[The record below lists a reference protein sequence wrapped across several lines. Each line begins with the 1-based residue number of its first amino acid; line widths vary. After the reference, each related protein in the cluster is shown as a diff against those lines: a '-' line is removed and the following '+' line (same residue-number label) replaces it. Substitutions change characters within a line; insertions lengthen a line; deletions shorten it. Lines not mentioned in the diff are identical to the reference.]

1 MNRTKAIVGLTMTL
15 ISSAAFSNSAYAVD
29 DSKFINGGA
38 CYSTFTTDT
47 AGKVP
52 RLNRFSGLINLA
64 NSQVQVS
71 CPVVRDRLLG
81 SGTITSGSAASVTMR
96 LDGSKAG
103 GSNISCTFQSLD
115 GFGNLVDTDTKSGGA
130 GGPTNLVLRVN
141 KSSSSGFYAI
151 QCNLPP
157 LGRII
162 GYRLVEPT
170 PTDNDSI

>member
-1 MNRTKAIVGLTMTL
+1 MNRTKAIAALTISV
-15 ISSAAFSNSAYAVD
+15 ISSVALSTSAYAVD

-38 CYSTFTTDT
+38 CYSSFTTDT
-47 AGKVP
+47 VGKVP
-52 RLNRFSGLINLA
+52 RLNRFSGLINLE
-64 NSQVQVS
+64 NGNVQVA

-81 SGTITSGSAASVTMR
+81 SGTVTIGSAASLTMR
-96 LDGSKAG
+96 IDGRG
-103 GSNISCTFQSLD
+103 NNISCTFQSLD
-115 GFGNLVDTDTKSGGA
+115 GFGNLVATDTQSGGA
-130 GGPTNLVLRVN
+130 GGPTNLVLKVN

-151 QCNLPP
+151 QCNLPR